1 MRAQRRTG
9 ISRLAL
15 CSFFAIALVAV
26 AAQSAVSTAARQQQQ
41 QPQSEEKSAP
51 TPADQKTEPQPSPSS
66 TSAPASSEPATAAP
80 TSSTPASAAP
90 SKDASTAKPAA
101 DKGSKLP
108 LPDIA
113 KRLTTGGDDR
123 YIVNSD
129 LITLTVTVTD
139 MYGRF
144 VTGLGQKAFTI
155 FDDKQEQQITFFSD
169 EDAPVSLGV
178 IFDVSGSMSGD
189 KISRAREAL
198 SRFIETSHQG
208 DEYFLIGF
216 NNRAQLLL
224 DRTRDSDALMDKLTF
239 VQTKGQTALY
249 DAAYLGV
256 EKVTRGT
263 HQKRA
268 VLLIS
273 DGQDNS
279 SRYTLSELRRLLK
292 ETDVIIYAI
301 GIVNAHDSGTLGFAG
316 RAILEELAG
325 VSGGK
330 AFFPGT
336 GAEMNDTFE
345 RIALELRTQYSIGYR
360 PTNFA
365 NDGKWH
371 KLKVKV
377 QPPRGM
383 SRLFVRSKEG
393 YYAVTTPR

>member
-1 MRAQRRTG
+1 MVA
-9 ISRLAL
+9 
-15 CSFFAIALVAV
+15 ALVTSLAGSV
-26 AAQSAVSTAARQQQQ
+26 LVGAQESDR
-41 QPQSEEKSAP
+41 P
-51 TPADQKTEPQPSPSS
+51 TLER
-66 TSAPASSEPATAAP
+66 PATGSPPQQAGQP
-80 TSSTPASAAP
+80 
-90 SKDASTAKPAA
+90 DKPIQLA
-101 DKGSKLP
+101 
-108 LPDIA
+108 
-113 KRLTTGGDDR
+113 R
-123 YIVNSD
+123 D
-129 LITLTVTVTD
+129 LVTVNVTVMD
-139 MYGRF
+139 PYGRF
-144 VTGLGQKAFTI
+144 VTGLDKSSFEV
-155 FDDKQEQQITFFSD
+155 FDDKVKQTISFFSD

-178 IFDVSGSMSGD
+178 IFDVSGSMGGE

-198 SRFIETSHQG
+198 ARFIETSHQG

-224 DRTRDSDALMDKLTF
+224 DRTRNSDALMDKLTF
-239 VQTKGQTALY
+239 VSTKGQTALY

-279 SRYTLSELRRLLK
+279 SRYTFSELRRQLK

-301 GIVNAHDSGTLGFAG
+301 GIVNGQNDSSLDLGG

-336 GAEMNDTFE
+336 SAEMNDTFE

-360 PTNFA
+360 PSNFA

-393 YYAVTTPR
+393 YYAITNPR